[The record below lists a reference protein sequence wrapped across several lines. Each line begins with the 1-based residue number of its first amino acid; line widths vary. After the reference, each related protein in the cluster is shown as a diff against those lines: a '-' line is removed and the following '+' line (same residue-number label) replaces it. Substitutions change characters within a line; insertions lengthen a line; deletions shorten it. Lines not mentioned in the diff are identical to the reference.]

1 MKVHAMRME
10 RFKGRIHY
18 EKDHLVMENFE
29 GKLGKS
35 DIRANLHYYLGND
48 PAMKLRENKLELK
61 SNQLDFDELFQYQLP
76 TTAAAPMD
84 HDQGFNIYDL
94 PFTDMAFDV
103 SIGRLKYHKY
113 LIENFAA
120 NLRTTPNHFIY
131 VDQMKLHAADGD
143 FDIKGYFNGSDP
155 KHIYFDPDIRIT
167 DADLDKLM
175 LKFDNFGQDHL
186 VSENLHGRISVHLTG
201 HLRLHNDMVPIV
213 DQSEIHMDLSVVDGR
228 LEHFAM
234 LDAMSDYFSDK
245 NLKIV
250 SFDTLANHIDITKG
264 LMTIPN
270 MQINS
275 SLGYMQIS
283 GQQDMDMNM
292 DYFMRV
298 PWKMV
303 TETASSKLFGKKRD
317 AVPEDQM
324 DAIQYADETKK
335 TRYLNIRVKGNMEN
349 YNITLEKS
357 KGKGK

>member
-1 MKVHAMRME
+1 
-10 RFKGRIHY
+10 
-18 EKDHLVMENFE
+18 
-29 GKLGKS
+29 
-35 DIRANLHYYLGND
+35 
-48 PAMKLRENKLELK
+48 
-61 SNQLDFDELFQYQLP
+61 
-76 TTAAAPMD
+76 
-84 HDQGFNIYDL
+84 
-94 PFTDMAFDV
+94 
-103 SIGRLKYHKY
+103 
-113 LIENFAA
+113 
-120 NLRTTPNHFIY
+120 
-131 VDQMKLHAADGD
+131 
-143 FDIKGYFNGSDP
+143 
-155 KHIYFDPDIRIT
+155 
-167 DADLDKLM
+167 M

-228 LEHFAM
+228 LEHFGM

-292 DYFMRV
+292 DYFLRV

-335 TRYLNIRVKGNMEN
+335 IRYLNIRVKGNMEN